1 MKTSHARPFS
11 SSVTDVDDMQ
21 RVYRATRANE
31 HYTLELAETRIR
43 FTRDTGTRESFGGN
57 DMPYARFLRSEKWHD
72 HVREIYGEDV
82 LAAALAAAR
91 EKCS

>member
-1 MKTSHARPFS
+1 MKTSHARQLFPF
-11 SSVTDVDDMQ
+11 VTGINDMQ
-21 RVYRATRANE
+21 RRYRATRGNE
-31 HYTLELAETRIR
+31 QYTIELAETRIR